1 MTTNVCE
8 SCLEA
13 AIDDNG
19 APADIAA
26 DACMMFG
33 GDLSDHYCDSADGT
47 DCACTGHYWA
57 LTTRAP
63 LA

>member
-1 MTTNVCE
+1 MTPNVCE

-33 GDLSDHYCDSADGT
+33 GDLSDHYCEREDGT
-47 DCACTGHYWA
+47 ACACSGH
-57 LTTRAP
+57 
-63 LA
+63 

>member
-1 MTTNVCE
+1 MTNTVCE

-33 GDLSDHYCDSADGT
+33 GDLSDHYCEHEGGT
-47 DCACTGHYWA
+47 ACACACH
-57 LTTRAP
+57 
-63 LA
+63 